1 MKKTTAI
8 LIAAIFLITVVSGT
22 VIAGSNYEAPAGD
35 YYGDEAPAPES
46 GDGDP
51 NGSGFDHDDPIGP
64 AEGVG
69 PAPNSGDGIPDGSG
83 L

>member
-1 MKKTTAI
+1 MKKIISI
-8 LIAAIFLITVVSGT
+8 LTAAIFLITVASITVS
-22 VIAGSNYEAPAGD
+22 AGEKYEEPAGEF
-35 YYGDEAPAPES
+35 YGDEAPAPES

-51 NGSGFDHDDPIGP
+51 EGSGFDHNDPIGP
-64 AEGVG
+64 AEGEG